1 MLSDRPHV
9 HPGGGM
15 PTTWVRPTHCDCV
28 GQDSDHVSPPVCRP
42 RLPVGSPVSPAR
54 RYSCMGYC
62 WTERERGQSSTH
74 GLRRALTCPPKGIP
88 SPNPLPGPHRIPG
101 GNKPGPHSILQYTGT
116 PHSHFTTLRRSLHNA
131 RLATV
136 QSRLSGVTCERL
148 DQTNNPT
155 TCGDRYTPHDGLEER
170 CQSGWHP
177 GYRNWSCTGPTWM
190 IPESSSVAGLAE
202 DDGDVS
208 KATVT
213 HSEPSPEHRPT
224 KDVTDRLAEAR
235 EQSDQ
240 I

>member
-101 GNKPGPHSILQYTGT
+101 GNKPGPHSIPQYTGT
-116 PHSHFTTLRRSLHNA
+116 PHSHFTTLRRSLHNVLLVITSA
-131 RLATV
+131 CA
-136 QSRLSGVTCERL
+136 SPLSQIPL
-148 DQTNNPT
+148 
-155 TCGDRYTPHDGLEER
+155 PH
-170 CQSGWHP
+170 
-177 GYRNWSCTGPTWM
+177 
-190 IPESSSVAGLAE
+190 
-202 DDGDVS
+202 
-208 KATVT
+208 
-213 HSEPSPEHRPT
+213 
-224 KDVTDRLAEAR
+224 
-235 EQSDQ
+235 
-240 I
+240 